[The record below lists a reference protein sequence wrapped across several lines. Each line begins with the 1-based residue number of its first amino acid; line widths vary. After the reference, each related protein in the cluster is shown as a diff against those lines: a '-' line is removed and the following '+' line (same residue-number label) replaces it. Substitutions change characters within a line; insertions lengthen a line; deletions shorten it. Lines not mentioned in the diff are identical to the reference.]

1 MRFGHLGSVII
12 NIIIIIII
20 TTIQQTHQHA
30 SLSLLEIFAVISC
43 H

>member
-12 NIIIIIII
+12 NIIIII
-20 TTIQQTHQHA
+20 TTIQQTHQYA
-30 SLSLLEIFAVISC
+30 SLSLLEIFAIISC